1 MRVGSRNG
9 EDIKILSARK
19 VEKLDLNYPH
29 NAMHIWAE
37 NAPVDDQNK
46 QMLDL
51 LNKPLVTLIADDQY
65 PAKAPEHDINK
76 ALERGRCAN
85 GGLNYR
91 IDLKEGARVMLTTN
105 IDVEDRL
112 INGQIGTVVKIKL
125 NAISSKPE
133 VIYVKF
139 DDKNAGE
146 VRIRTSC
153 DRFAMNNCAV
163 PITAVL
169 AGIKPNEN
177 RPSSPEIRRTQFP
190 LTLAWACTVHKVQ
203 GLTLEKVVFLFRS
216 VQTTAIPLWAGLCC
230 NEQSKIITSTIPSW

>member
-1 MRVGSRNG
+1 
-9 EDIKILSARK
+9 
-19 VEKLDLNYPH
+19 
-29 NAMHIWAE
+29 MHIWAE
-37 NAPVDDQNK
+37 NAPVDDHNK

-76 ALERGRCAN
+76 ALERGHCAN
-85 GGLNYR
+85 GGLDYR
-91 IDLKEGARVMLTTN
+91 IDLKEGERVMLTTN

-146 VRIRTSC
+146 VRIRKS
-153 DRFAMNNCAV
+153 
-163 PITAVL
+163 
-169 AGIKPNEN
+169 
-177 RPSSPEIRRTQFP
+177 
-190 LTLAWACTVHKVQ
+190 
-203 GLTLEKVVFLFRS
+203 
-216 VQTTAIPLWAGLCC
+216 
-230 NEQSKIITSTIPSW
+230 

>member
-1 MRVGSRNG
+1 MIKLDKIMRQQGDNVFTDILNRFPVGSLND

-37 NAPVDDQNK
+37 NAPVDDHNK

-65 PAKAPEHDINK
+65 PEKAPEHDINK
-76 ALERGRCAN
+76 ALERGHCAN
-85 GGLNYR
+85 GGLDYR

-112 INGQIGTVVKIKL
+112 INGQIDTVVKIKL

-139 DDKNAGE
+139 DDENAVE
-146 VRIRTSC
+146 VRIRKSC
-153 DRFAMNNCAV
+153 DRFAMNYYAV

-169 AGIKPNEN
+169 ARIKLKEN
-177 RPSSPEIRRTQFP
+177 
-190 LTLAWACTVHKVQ
+190 
-203 GLTLEKVVFLFRS
+203 
-216 VQTTAIPLWAGLCC
+216 
-230 NEQSKIITSTIPSW
+230 